1 MAGLP
6 GIEVPAVA
14 VLPQV
19 DVCRLA
25 QQALWD
31 EVWLTPKPGLVDS
44 ANNGSHRDMDLALF
58 LRSITAIA
66 PWFSAFHSLGVEHS
80 GRAAK
85 ELLNLIR
92 PTGIACEQAM
102 YQATGGVNTHKGGV
116 FSLGLL
122 CTAAG
127 RLEGQ
132 KRAITA
138 SSLCETVSEI
148 CAGLVERELINSGKS
163 ATVGERLYQQLGL
176 TGARGEAE
184 TGFMTVREHVLPYWF
199 EESDLPRRLLNAL
212 LRLMAHNPDTNLVS
226 RGGVAG
232 LQYVQRYATRL
243 LRQQW
248 TIEDIRE
255 MDANLIARNLSPGGS
270 ADLLAV
276 SYILANVGM

>member
-6 GIEVPAVA
+6 GIEAPEVT

-19 DVCRLA
+19 DICRLA

-58 LRSITAIA
+58 LKSITAIA
-66 PWFSAFHSLGVEHS
+66 PWFSAFRTLGIEHS
-80 GRAAK
+80 GRPAK

-102 YQATGGVNTHKGGV
+102 YQATWGVNTHKGGV

-127 RLEGQ
+127 RLEG
-132 KRAITA
+132 KKAAITA

-148 CAGLVERELINSGKS
+148 CAGLVERELINSCKS
-163 ATVGERLYQQLGL
+163 ATVGERLYQQFGL

-184 TGFMTVREHVLPYWF
+184 SGFMTVREHVLPYWF
-199 EESDLPRRLLNAL
+199 EESNLPRRLLNAL

-226 RGGVAG
+226 RGGLAG
-232 LQYVQRYATRL
+232 LQYVQRYAMRL
-243 LRQQW
+243 LHQGW

-276 SYILANVGM
+276 SYILANVST